1 MTWLRAIVAAG
12 LLAGLLLSPKLWL
25 SDRVYPQTPVWSGL
39 HPIPAPFD
47 YVLYGALLLAVV
59 AAAIKPDT
67 TAILLVLAAIL
78 VAFDQSRLQPWFFQ
92 YWFML
97 LVLSRS
103 ESENLCRLIVF
114 SIYFWSGLQKLNSG
128 FAAGAFPWLVEPL
141 KIIPAWVGY
150 AAPFIEAG
158 IALALLFRPTRR
170 AAVLLAIA
178 MHAAILLA
186 IGPLGHNTNNVVWP
200 WNITMAASAFLLFWR
215 ADFSARELFLPK
227 QTLACIVLI
236 LFTVAPALS
245 FFGAYDNYLSWA
257 LYAGNKDDGD
267 LYFSDAVY
275 DKLPDTL
282 QDYVTDEGPD
292 RAGLNIGTWSFGEL
306 NVPAYPELRIYGQVH
321 RSLCR
326 YGDITLEV
334 ERKSTLLGDR
344 PKLTF
349 TCASH

>member
-1 MTWLRAIVAAG
+1 VIAAAVTPKITPI
-12 LLAGLLLSPKLWL
+12 LLALSP
-25 SDRVYPQTPVWSGL
+25 VM
-39 HPIPAPFD
+39 
-47 YVLYGALLLAVV
+47 
-59 AAAIKPDT
+59 
-67 TAILLVLAAIL
+67 

-92 YWFML
+92 YCFML
-97 LVLSRS
+97 FALSRP
-103 ESENLCRLIVF
+103 EGENLCRLIIF
-114 SIYFWSGLQKLNSG
+114 SIYFWSGLQKLNGG
-128 FAAGAFPWLVEPL
+128 FAGDAFPWLVEPL

-170 AAVLLAIA
+170 AAVLLAIV

-215 ADFSARELFLPK
+215 ADFSARDLLLPK
-227 QTLACIVLI
+227 RTLARVVLV

-245 FFGAYDNYLSWA
+245 FFGAYDNYPSWA
-257 LYAGNKDDGD
+257 LYAGNKDNGD

-282 QDYVTDEGPD
+282 QDNVTDEGPD

-306 NVPAYPELRIYGQVH
+306 NVPAYPELRIYRQVH

-326 YGDITLEV
+326 YGDITLVV
-334 ERKSTLLGDR
+334 ERKRTLLRTR

-349 TCASH
+349 TCASN